1 MKPKIP
7 LNPFE
12 ESAEEYHK
20 DPKDMSL
27 EELELLLYT
36 KRMELKLDVM
46 RLETK
51 VNYTKI
57 IIETIVALGIPE
69 KIENFI
75 LSLYD
80 NKKSDR
86 NSNKSKSNL

>member
-1 MKPKIP
+1 
-7 LNPFE
+7 
-12 ESAEEYHK
+12 
-20 DPKDMSL
+20 MSL

-57 IIETIVALGIPE
+57 LIETIVALGIPE
-69 KIENFI
+69 KIEHFI

-80 NKKSDR
+80 NKKSDN

>member
-1 MKPKIP
+1 MKPNIP

-12 ESAEEYHK
+12 EQSEEYYK
-20 DPKDMSL
+20 NPKDMSL

-51 VNYTKI
+51 VNYTKV

-69 KIENFI
+69 KIEAFI
-75 LSLYD
+75 FSMYD
-80 NKKSDR
+80 TYKPK
-86 NSNKSKSNL
+86 SNKSKTNL

>member
-12 ESAEEYHK
+12 EQSEEYHK
-20 DPKDMSL
+20 NPKDMSL

-51 VNYTKI
+51 VNYTKV

-69 KIENFI
+69 KIETFF
-75 LSLYD
+75 LGMYD
-80 NKKSDR
+80 MYKPKSD
-86 NSNKSKSNL
+86 KSKTNL

>member
-1 MKPKIP
+1 MKQKIP

-12 ESAEEYHK
+12 EQSEEYHK
-20 DPKDMSL
+20 NPHDMSL

-36 KRMELKLDVM
+36 KRMELKIDVM

-57 IIETIVALGIPE
+57 IIETIVALGIPQ
-69 KIENFI
+69 KIEAFVLNM
-75 LSLYD
+75 YD
-80 NKKSDR
+80 SYKPKSD
-86 NSNKSKSNL
+86 KSKTN

>member
-1 MKPKIP
+1 MKSKIP

-12 ESAEEYHK
+12 EPLEQYHK
-20 DPKDMSL
+20 SPKDMSL

-51 VNYTKI
+51 VNYTKV

-69 KIENFI
+69 KIETFL
-75 LSLYD
+75 LSMYD
-80 NKKSDR
+80 TYKPQ
-86 NSNKSKSNL
+86 SNKAKSNS